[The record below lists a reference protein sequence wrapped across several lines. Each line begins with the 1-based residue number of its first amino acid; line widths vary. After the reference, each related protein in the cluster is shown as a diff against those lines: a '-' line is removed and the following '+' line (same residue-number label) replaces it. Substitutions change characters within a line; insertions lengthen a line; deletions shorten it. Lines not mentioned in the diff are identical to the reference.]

1 VIPGSFTRS
10 SPAGHHVSAHRESR
24 DFDAC
29 IITNGVIEEKEN
41 SVSRRTVIAAAIAAA
56 SLVFGAS
63 FAAASSTGGSLKG
76 AGSTFVFPLV
86 SQWQANYKNA
96 QITYGSVGSGAGI
109 AAITARTVD
118 FGASDAP
125 LTKDQASACKGCQ
138 QIPWAL
144 SSTSIP
150 YHVPG
155 VSYGLKLTGT
165 ILANIY
171 LGHITKWNASA
182 IKKINPGVKL
192 PDLKITPVY
201 RSDGSGTSWNFT
213 DYLSRVSPE
222 WKSKVGVGTQ
232 PSFPVGIGGKGSS
245 GLAGVVSRTDGAIGY
260 VDEAYSLKNGFKVA
274 KVQNRAGRFQLPGLK
289 GIAAA
294 AATIHRVPSS
304 GVLSIVNP
312 PKSQKLAYPICTFT
326 YVIVPLKSNKSATLK
341 QFISW
346 AITGG
351 QSYAK
356 PLQFYPLPQLVR
368 TADKAFIRKIHS

>member
-1 VIPGSFTRS
+1 
-10 SPAGHHVSAHRESR
+10 
-24 DFDAC
+24 
-29 IITNGVIEEKEN
+29 
-41 SVSRRTVIAAAIAAA
+41 VSRRTVIAAAIAAA

-63 FAAASSTGGSLKG
+63 FAAASSTSGSLKG

-109 AAITARTVD
+109 AAITGRTVD

-155 VSYGLKLTGT
+155 VAYGLKLTGK
-165 ILANIY
+165 IVANIY

-182 IKKINPGVKL
+182 IKKINPGVSL

-232 PSFPVGIGGKGSS
+232 PNFPTGIGGKGSS

-274 KVQNRAGRFQLPGLK
+274 KIQNRAGKFQLPGLR
-289 GIAAA
+289 GIKAA
-294 AATIHRVPSS
+294 AATITRVPKS
-304 GVLSIVNP
+304 GELSIVNP

-326 YVIVPLKSNKSATLK
+326 YVIVPLKSSKAATLK

-351 QSYAK
+351 QKYAA
-356 PLQFYPLPQLVR
+356 PLQFYPLPKLVV
-368 TADKAFIRKIHS
+368 TADRGFVRKIHS

>member
-1 VIPGSFTRS
+1 M
-10 SPAGHHVSAHRESR
+10 SR
-24 DFDAC
+24 
-29 IITNGVIEEKEN
+29 K
-41 SVSRRTVIAAAIAAA
+41 TVIAAAIAAA

-63 FAAASSTGGSLKG
+63 FAAASSAGGSLKG

-125 LTKDQASACKGCQ
+125 LTKDQAAACKGCE

-144 SSTSIP
+144 ASTSIP

-155 VSYGLKLTGT
+155 VSYGLKLTGK
-165 ILANIY
+165 IIANIY

-294 AATIHRVPSS
+294 AATVHRVPPS
-304 GVLSIVNP
+304 GELSIVDP

-326 YVIVPLKSNKSATLK
+326 YVIVPLKSSKAATLK

-346 AITGG
+346 AISSG

-356 PLQFYPLPQLVR
+356 PLQFFPLPKLVR
-368 TADKAFIRKIHS
+368 TADKTFIRKIHS

>member
-1 VIPGSFTRS
+1 
-10 SPAGHHVSAHRESR
+10 
-24 DFDAC
+24 
-29 IITNGVIEEKEN
+29 
-41 SVSRRTVIAAAIAAA
+41 VSRRTIIAAALAAA
-56 SLVFGAS
+56 VLVFGAS

-76 AGSTFVFPLV
+76 AGSSFVFPLV

-125 LTKDQASACKGCQ
+125 LTTDQASACKGCE

-144 SSTSIP
+144 SATSIP

-155 VSYGLKLTGT
+155 IAYGLKLTGK
-165 ILANIY
+165 IIAGIY
-171 LGHITKWNASA
+171 LGHITKWNDSS
-182 IKKINPGVKL
+182 IKKINPGVSL

-201 RSDGSGTSWNFT
+201 RSDGSGTSYNFT

-222 WKSKVGVGTQ
+222 WKRKVGVGTQ
-232 PSFPVGIGGKGSS
+232 PNFPTGIGGRGSS

-260 VDEAYSLKNGFKVA
+260 VDVAYSLKNGFKFA
-274 KVQNRAGRFQLPGLK
+274 KVQNSAGKFQLPGLR

-294 AATIHRVPSS
+294 ATTIKRVPKN
-304 GVLSIVNP
+304 GELSIVNP
-312 PKSQKLAYPICTFT
+312 PKTQPRAYPICTFT
-326 YVIVPLKSNKSATLK
+326 YVIVPLKANKAATLK

-351 QSYAK
+351 QKYGP
-356 PLQFYPLPQLVR
+356 PLKFYPLPKLVAN
-368 TADKAFIRKIHS
+368 ADRAMVRRIHS

>member
-1 VIPGSFTRS
+1 VFRKT
-10 SPAGHHVSAHRESR
+10 A
-24 DFDAC
+24 
-29 IITNGVIEEKEN
+29 T
-41 SVSRRTVIAAAIAAA
+41 AAALAVVALA
-56 SLVFGAS
+56 FGAS
-63 FAAASSTGGSLKG
+63 FAAAGSTGGNLKG

-125 LTKDQASACKGCQ
+125 LTKDQFSACKGCE

-155 VSYGLKLTGT
+155 VSYGLKLTGK
-165 ILANIY
+165 IIAGIY
-171 LGHITKWNASA
+171 LGHIAKWNNSA

-201 RSDGSGTSWNFT
+201 RSDGSGTSYNFT
-213 DYLSRVSPE
+213 DYLSRVSKE

-232 PSFPVGIGGKGSS
+232 PSFPTGIGGRGSA
-245 GLAGVVSRTDGAIGY
+245 GLAAVVSRTDGAIGY

-274 KVQNRAGRFQLPGLK
+274 KVQNRAGKFQLPGLK
-289 GIAAA
+289 GIQAA
-294 AATIHRVPSS
+294 AATIRRVPSN
-304 GVLSIVNP
+304 GELSIVNP

-326 YVIVPLKSNKSATLK
+326 YVIVPLKSNKASTLK

-351 QSYAK
+351 QQYAK
-356 PLQFYPLPQLVR
+356 PLQFYPLPKLVR
-368 TADKAFIRKIHS
+368 TADRAFIRKIHS

>member
-1 VIPGSFTRS
+1 M
-10 SPAGHHVSAHRESR
+10 
-24 DFDAC
+24 
-29 IITNGVIEEKEN
+29 
-41 SVSRRTVIAAAIAAA
+41 SRRTVIAAAIAAA
-56 SLVFGAS
+56 SLVFGAN
-63 FAAASSTGGSLKG
+63 FAAASSTSGSLKG

-125 LTKDQASACKGCQ
+125 LTKDQASACKGCE

-155 VSYGLKLTGT
+155 VAYGLKLTGK

-192 PDLKITPVY
+192 PDMKITPVY

-213 DYLSRVSPE
+213 DYLARVSPE

-232 PSFPVGIGGKGSS
+232 PNFPTGIGGKGSS

-274 KVQNRAGRFQLPGLK
+274 KVQNRAGKFQLPGLR
-289 GIAAA
+289 GIKAA
-294 AATIHRVPSS
+294 AATITRVPKS
-304 GVLSIVNP
+304 GELSIVNP

-326 YVIVPLKSNKSATLK
+326 YVIVPLKSSKAATLK

-351 QSYAK
+351 QKYAA
-356 PLQFYPLPQLVR
+356 PLQFYPLPKLVV
-368 TADKAFIRKIHS
+368 TADKAFVRKIHS

>member
-1 VIPGSFTRS
+1 VFRKT
-10 SPAGHHVSAHRESR
+10 A
-24 DFDAC
+24 
-29 IITNGVIEEKEN
+29 T
-41 SVSRRTVIAAAIAAA
+41 AAALALAALA
-56 SLVFGAS
+56 FGAS
-63 FAAASSTGGSLKG
+63 FAAAGSTGGSLKG

-86 SQWQANYKNA
+86 SQWQANYKKA

-125 LTKDQASACKGCQ
+125 LTKDQFSACKGCE

-155 VSYGLKLTGT
+155 VSYGLKLTGN
-165 ILANIY
+165 ILAGIY
-171 LGHITKWNASA
+171 LGHITKWNNSA

-201 RSDGSGTSWNFT
+201 RSDGSGTSYNFT
-213 DYLSRVSPE
+213 DYLSRVSKE
-222 WKSKVGVGTQ
+222 WKNKVGIGTQ
-232 PSFPVGIGGKGSS
+232 PSFPTGIGGRGSA
-245 GLAGVVSRTDGAIGY
+245 GLAAVVSRTDGAIGY

-274 KVQNRAGRFQLPGLK
+274 KVQNRAGKFQLPGLK
-289 GIAAA
+289 GIQAA
-294 AATIHRVPSS
+294 AATVHKVPSN
-304 GVLSIVNP
+304 GALSIVNP

-326 YVIVPLKSNKSATLK
+326 YVIAPLKSNKASTLK

-351 QSYAK
+351 QQYAK
-356 PLQFYPLPQLVR
+356 PLQFYPLPKLVQ
-368 TADKAFIRKIHS
+368 TADRAFVRKIHS

>member
-1 VIPGSFTRS
+1 
-10 SPAGHHVSAHRESR
+10 
-24 DFDAC
+24 
-29 IITNGVIEEKEN
+29 
-41 SVSRRTVIAAAIAAA
+41 VSRRTVIAAAIVAA

-109 AAITARTVD
+109 AAITGRTVD

-155 VSYGLKLTGT
+155 VAYGLKLTGK

-171 LGHITKWNASA
+171 LGHITKWNAGA
-182 IKKINPGVKL
+182 IKKINPGVSL

-232 PSFPVGIGGKGSS
+232 PSFPTGIGGKGSS

-274 KVQNRAGRFQLPGLK
+274 KIQNRAGKFQLPGLR
-289 GIAAA
+289 GIKAA
-294 AATIHRVPSS
+294 AATITRVPKS
-304 GVLSIVNP
+304 GELSIVDP

-326 YVIVPLKSNKSATLK
+326 YVIAPLKSNKAATLK

-351 QSYAK
+351 QKYAA
-356 PLQFYPLPQLVR
+356 PLQFYPLPKLVV
-368 TADKAFIRKIHS
+368 TADRAFVRKIHS

>member
-1 VIPGSFTRS
+1 
-10 SPAGHHVSAHRESR
+10 
-24 DFDAC
+24 
-29 IITNGVIEEKEN
+29 
-41 SVSRRTVIAAAIAAA
+41 VSRRTIIAAALAVAA
-56 SLVFGAS
+56 LVFGAS

-76 AGSTFVFPLV
+76 AGSSFVFPLV

-125 LTKDQASACKGCQ
+125 LTKDQASACNGCQ

-144 SSTSIP
+144 SATSIP

-155 VSYGLKLTGT
+155 IAYGLKLTGK

-171 LGHITKWNASA
+171 LGHITKWNDSS
-182 IKKINPGVKL
+182 IKKINPGVNL

-213 DYLSRVSPE
+213 DYLSSISKE

-232 PSFPVGIGGKGSS
+232 PNFPVGIGGRGSS

-260 VDEAYSLKNGFKVA
+260 VDVAYSLKNGFKFA
-274 KVQNRAGRFQLPGLK
+274 KVQNRAGKFQLPGLR

-294 AATIHRVPSS
+294 AATITRVPRS
-304 GVLSIVNP
+304 GELSIVNP
-312 PKSQKLAYPICTFT
+312 TKSQPKAYPICTFT
-326 YVIVPLKSNKSATLK
+326 YVIAPLKANKAATLK

-346 AITGG
+346 AITSG
-351 QSYAK
+351 QKYGP
-356 PLQFYPLPQLVR
+356 PLKFLPLPKVVQ
-368 TADKAFIRKIHS
+368 TADRAFVRKIHS

>member
-1 VIPGSFTRS
+1 
-10 SPAGHHVSAHRESR
+10 
-24 DFDAC
+24 
-29 IITNGVIEEKEN
+29 
-41 SVSRRTVIAAAIAAA
+41 VSRRTVIAAGIVAA

-125 LTKDQASACKGCQ
+125 LTKDQASACKGCE

-155 VSYGLKLTGT
+155 VSYGLKLTGK

-171 LGHITKWNASA
+171 LGHITKWNNKA

-274 KVQNRAGRFQLPGLK
+274 KVQNRAGKFQLPGLK

-294 AATIHRVPSS
+294 AATIHRVPSN
-304 GVLSIVNP
+304 GVLSIVDP
-312 PKSQKLAYPICTFT
+312 PKTQKLAYPICTFT
-326 YVIVPLKSNKSATLK
+326 YVIVPLKSNKASTLK

-346 AITGG
+346 AISGG

-356 PLQFYPLPQLVR
+356 PLQFYPLPKLVR
-368 TADKAFIRKIHS
+368 TADKTFIRKIHS

>member
-1 VIPGSFTRS
+1 
-10 SPAGHHVSAHRESR
+10 
-24 DFDAC
+24 
-29 IITNGVIEEKEN
+29 
-41 SVSRRTVIAAAIAAA
+41 
-56 SLVFGAS
+56 
-63 FAAASSTGGSLKG
+63 
-76 AGSTFVFPLV
+76 VFPLV
-86 SQWQANYKNA
+86 SQWQANYKKA

-109 AAITARTVD
+109 AQITARTVD

-125 LTKDQASACKGCQ
+125 LTRDQATACKGCK

-144 SSTSIP
+144 ASTSIP

-155 VSYGLKLTGT
+155 VSYGLKLTGK

-232 PSFPVGIGGKGSS
+232 PSFPVGIGGRGSS
-245 GLAGVVSRTDGAIGY
+245 GLAGVVSHTDGAIGY

-294 AATIHRVPSS
+294 AATVHKVPAS
-304 GVLSIVNP
+304 GELSIVNP
-312 PKSQKLAYPICTFT
+312 PKSQRLAYPICTFT
-326 YVIVPLKSNKSATLK
+326 YVIAPLKSSKATTLK

-346 AITGG
+346 AITSG
-351 QSYAK
+351 QSVKYTQ
-356 PLQFYPLPQLVR
+356 PLQFFPLPKVVV
-368 TADKAFIRKIHS
+368 TADKNFVRKIHS

>member
-1 VIPGSFTRS
+1 M
-10 SPAGHHVSAHRESR
+10 
-24 DFDAC
+24 
-29 IITNGVIEEKEN
+29 
-41 SVSRRTVIAAAIAAA
+41 AAALAVATLA
-56 SLVFGAS
+56 FGAS
-63 FAAASSTGGSLKG
+63 FAAASSKGGSLKG
-76 AGSTFVFPLV
+76 AGSTFVYPLI

-96 QITYGSVGSGAGI
+96 QITYGSVGSGAGV
-109 AAITARTVD
+109 AAITNRTVD

-125 LTKDQASACKGCQ
+125 LSKDQAAACKGCQ

-155 VSYGLKLTGT
+155 VEYGLKLTGQ

-171 LGHITKWNASA
+171 LGHVTKWNDRA

-192 PDLKITPVY
+192 PNLKITPVY
-201 RSDGSGTSWNFT
+201 RSDASGTSWNFT
-213 DYLSRVSPE
+213 DYLSSVSKE
-222 WKSKVGVGTQ
+222 FKNKIGRGTQ
-232 PSFPVGIGGKGSS
+232 PTFPTGGIGGKGSS

-274 KVQNRAGRFQLPGLK
+274 KIQNRAGKFQLPGLK
-289 GIAAA
+289 GIKAAA
-294 AATIHRVPSS
+294 STITRVPK
-304 GVLSIVNP
+304 GGELSIVNP

-326 YVIVPLKSNKSATLK
+326 YVIVPLKSNKASTLK

-351 QSYAK
+351 QKYAA
-356 PLQFYPLPQLVR
+356 PLQFYPLPKIVA
-368 TADKAFIRKIHS
+368 TADRAFIRKIHS

>member
-1 VIPGSFTRS
+1 
-10 SPAGHHVSAHRESR
+10 
-24 DFDAC
+24 
-29 IITNGVIEEKEN
+29 
-41 SVSRRTVIAAAIAAA
+41 VSRRTVIAAAIAAA
-56 SLVFGAS
+56 SLVVGAS
-63 FAAASSTGGSLKG
+63 LAAASSTGGSLKG

-109 AAITARTVD
+109 AAITSRTVD

-125 LTKDQASACKGCQ
+125 LTKDQASACKGCE

-155 VSYGLKLTGT
+155 VSYGLKLTGK

-171 LGHITKWNASA
+171 LGHITKWNNSA
-182 IKKINPGVKL
+182 IKNINPGVKL

-201 RSDGSGTSWNFT
+201 RSDGSGTSFNFT
-213 DYLSRVSPE
+213 DFLSRVSPE

-274 KVQNRAGRFQLPGLK
+274 KVQNRAGKFQLPGLK

-294 AATIHRVPSS
+294 AATIHRVPSN
-304 GVLSIVNP
+304 GALSIVNP

-326 YVIVPLKSNKSATLK
+326 YVIVPLKSNKASTLK

-356 PLQFYPLPQLVR
+356 PLQFYPLPKLVR
-368 TADKAFIRKIHS
+368 TADKTFIRKIHS

>member
-1 VIPGSFTRS
+1 M
-10 SPAGHHVSAHRESR
+10 
-24 DFDAC
+24 
-29 IITNGVIEEKEN
+29 
-41 SVSRRTVIAAAIAAA
+41 SRRTVIAAAIVAA

-109 AAITARTVD
+109 AAITGRTVD

-155 VSYGLKLTGT
+155 VAYGLKLTGK

-171 LGHITKWNASA
+171 LGHITKWNAGA
-182 IKKINPGVKL
+182 IKKINPGVSL

-222 WKSKVGVGTQ
+222 WKSKIGVGTQ
-232 PSFPVGIGGKGSS
+232 PSFPTGIGGKGSS

-274 KVQNRAGRFQLPGLK
+274 KIQNRAGKFQLPGLR
-289 GIAAA
+289 GIKAA
-294 AATIHRVPSS
+294 AATITRVPKS
-304 GVLSIVNP
+304 GELSIVDP

-326 YVIVPLKSNKSATLK
+326 YVIAPLKSNKAATLK

-351 QSYAK
+351 QKYAA
-356 PLQFYPLPQLVR
+356 PLQFLPLPKIVV
-368 TADKAFIRKIHS
+368 TADRAFVRKIHS

>member
-1 VIPGSFTRS
+1 
-10 SPAGHHVSAHRESR
+10 
-24 DFDAC
+24 
-29 IITNGVIEEKEN
+29 
-41 SVSRRTVIAAAIAAA
+41 VSRKTVIAAAIAAA

-63 FAAASSTGGSLKG
+63 FAAASSAGGSLKG

-125 LTKDQASACKGCQ
+125 LTKDQAAACKGCE

-144 SSTSIP
+144 ASTSIP

-155 VSYGLKLTGT
+155 VSYGLKLTGK
-165 ILANIY
+165 IIANIY

-294 AATIHRVPSS
+294 AATVHRVPPS
-304 GVLSIVNP
+304 GELSIVDP

-326 YVIVPLKSNKSATLK
+326 YVIVPLKSSKAATLK

-346 AITGG
+346 AISSG

-356 PLQFYPLPQLVR
+356 PLQFFPLPKLVR
-368 TADKAFIRKIHS
+368 TADKTFIRKIHS

>member
-1 VIPGSFTRS
+1 V
-10 SPAGHHVSAHRESR
+10 
-24 DFDAC
+24 
-29 IITNGVIEEKEN
+29 
-41 SVSRRTVIAAAIAAA
+41 AA

-86 SQWQANYKNA
+86 SQWQGNYKNA

-125 LTKDQASACKGCQ
+125 LTKDQATACKGCE

-155 VSYGLKLTGT
+155 IAYGLKLTGK

-171 LGHITKWNASA
+171 LGHITKWNDSS
-182 IKKINPGVKL
+182 IKKINPGVSL
-192 PDLKITPVY
+192 PNLKITPVY

-213 DYLSRVSPE
+213 DYLARVSPE

-232 PSFPVGIGGKGSS
+232 PSFPTGIGGKGSS

-274 KVQNRAGRFQLPGLK
+274 KIQNRAGKFQLPGLR
-289 GIAAA
+289 GIKAA
-294 AATIHRVPSS
+294 AATIHRVPSN
-304 GVLSIVNP
+304 GELSIVNP
-312 PKSQKLAYPICTFT
+312 PKTQKLAYPICTFT
-326 YVIVPLKSNKSATLK
+326 YVIVPLKSNKAATLK

-351 QSYAK
+351 QKYAA
-356 PLQFYPLPQLVR
+356 PLQFYPLPQLVV
-368 TADKAFIRKIHS
+368 TADKTFVRKIHS

>member
-1 VIPGSFTRS
+1 
-10 SPAGHHVSAHRESR
+10 VS
-24 DFDAC
+24 
-29 IITNGVIEEKEN
+29 
-41 SVSRRTVIAAAIAAA
+41 RTVIAAAIAAA

-96 QITYGSVGSGAGI
+96 QIAYGSVGSGAGI

-125 LTKDQASACKGCQ
+125 LTKDQASACKGCE

-155 VSYGLKLTGT
+155 VSYGLKLTGK

-171 LGHITKWNASA
+171 LGHITKWNNNA

-274 KVQNRAGRFQLPGLK
+274 KVQNRAGKFQLPGLK

-304 GVLSIVNP
+304 GALSIVNP

-326 YVIVPLKSNKSATLK
+326 YVIVPLKSNKASTLK

-351 QSYAK
+351 QNYAK
-356 PLQFYPLPQLVR
+356 PLQFYPLPNLVR
-368 TADKAFIRKIHS
+368 TADKTFIRKIHS